1 MRRMVSFSYMQLIRT
16 TATLSLLHKT
26 TFLNKRRFASERNF
40 IISREKKVVQWHT
53 GKSHYLTIYYS

>member
-40 IISREKKVVQWHT
+40 IISREKKSSAVT
-53 GKSHYLTIYYS
+53 YGKISLLNHLL